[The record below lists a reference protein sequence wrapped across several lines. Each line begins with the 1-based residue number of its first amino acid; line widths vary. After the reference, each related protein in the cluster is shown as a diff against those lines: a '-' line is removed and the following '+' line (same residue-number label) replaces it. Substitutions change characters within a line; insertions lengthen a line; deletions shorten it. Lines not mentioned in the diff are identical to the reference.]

1 MFPFDAEALKQLFQ
15 SGFHSPRVIIAR
27 VNERLRQILDAG
39 VVAQT
44 SPSQILL
51 EAFDRQVRTILQ
63 DFDRYPPDRDRLRRA
78 LGLYLSYS
86 SPRSRGSIESVE
98 RPETERKYIDLVGT
112 LQTGSA
118 TSIPVTILID
128 VEPHSSAVSASLTRG
143 IDCLGPEASGLV
155 VYVRDAR
162 CPLPPQWKT
171 THEKLQ
177 RFKAL
182 GGQVIVLDRERAA
195 RWYALALLSY
205 AVREGDITLI
215 TAEQQLRAIS
225 QDEFAAFIQQA
236 FGGDTEFAFGEI
248 ETRLGQSGGS
258 AAV

>member
-1 MFPFDAEALKQLFQ
+1 
-15 SGFHSPRVIIAR
+15 V
-27 VNERLRQILDAG
+27 
-39 VVAQT
+39 
-44 SPSQILL
+44 
-51 EAFDRQVRTILQ
+51 
-63 DFDRYPPDRDRLRRA
+63 
-78 LGLYLSYS
+78 
-86 SPRSRGSIESVE
+86 
-98 RPETERKYIDLVGT
+98 
-112 LQTGSA
+112 
-118 TSIPVTILID
+118 
-128 VEPHSSAVSASLTRG
+128 
-143 IDCLGPEASGLV
+143 SGLV

-182 GGQVIVLDRERAA
+182 GGQVIVLDHERAA

-225 QDEFAAFIQQA
+225 PDEFAAFIQQA
-236 FGGDTEFAFGEI
+236 FDGDTGSAFGEI
-248 ETRLGQSGGS
+248 ETLLGESGRS